1 MGTQVRRR
9 RARGKAPPAEPA
21 HARIESLSHDGRGVA
36 RVEGKTVFVWG
47 GLPGEE
53 VLFHYTRQRRTHDE
67 GIVCEIIEPSPDR
80 VPPRCPHFGVCG
92 GCSLQHMR
100 TEAQIPLKQGVLI
113 EALKRI
119 GKVEPREIL
128 PPLSAENPWGYR
140 RKARL
145 GVKYVAKKNK
155 VLVGFRERG
164 SAFVTDLSRCEVL
177 NPRVGELITPLGQLI
192 GDLSV
197 RDRIPQVEMSMGDE
211 ICVLVFRILD
221 SLSTEDEGKLESF
234 GRAHKI
240 AIYLQEA
247 GPASVRPLCD
257 EAVGLGYRLPE
268 FQVRCS
274 FAPNDFTQ
282 INLDLNRLMV
292 HRAVQLLD
300 PQPDEDVL
308 ELFCGL
314 GNFTLPLARRAA
326 QVTGVEGD
334 AGLVARA
341 RANARANGIGNA
353 RFYTANLY
361 GDLDL
366 EPWLQGTCHKIL
378 LDPPRTGA
386 LEVMHCLARVQARR
400 VLYVSCNPATLARD
414 ADELVN
420 NLGYRLAAAG
430 VMDMFPHTAHVE
442 SMALFEKTGS

>member
-1 MGTQVRRR
+1 MP
-9 RARGKAPPAEPA
+9 AP
-21 HARIESLSHDGRGVA
+21 ARIESLSHDGRGVA
-36 RVEGKTVFVWG
+36 RIEGKTVFLWG
-47 GLPGEE
+47 GLPGED
-53 VLFHYTRQRRTHDE
+53 VLFRFTRRRRTHDE
-67 GIVCEIIEPSPDR
+67 GVVCEVVKPSPDR
-80 VPPRCPHFGVCG
+80 VRPRCPHFGVCG

-100 TEAQIPLKQGVLI
+100 PEAQITLKQGVLM

-119 GKVEPREIL
+119 GRVQPREIL
-128 PPLSAENPWGYR
+128 PPLSAEGHWGYR
-140 RKARL
+140 RMARL
-145 GVKYVAKKNK
+145 GVKYVAKKGK

-177 NPRVGELITPLGQLI
+177 NPRVGELITPLSQLI
-192 GDLSV
+192 GGLSV
-197 RDRIPQVEMSMGDE
+197 RDRIPQIEMSMGDE

-221 SLSTEDEGKLESF
+221 SLSSDDTGKLESF
-234 GRAHKI
+234 GRTHKI
-240 AIYLQEA
+240 VIYLQEA
-247 GPASVRPLCD
+247 GPESVRPLGD
-257 EAVGLGYRLPE
+257 HTVELSYRLPE
-268 FQVRCS
+268 FQVRCRFS
-274 FAPNDFTQ
+274 PNDFTQ
-282 INLDLNRLMV
+282 INLELNRLMV
-292 HRAVQLLD
+292 HRALQLLD
-300 PQPDEDVL
+300 PQPEEDVL

-341 RANARANGIGNA
+341 RANAQANGIGNA

-366 EPWLQGTCHKIL
+366 EPWLQGTFHKIL

-386 LEVMHCLARVQARR
+386 LQVMHHLARVQARR
-400 VLYVSCNPATLARD
+400 ILYVSCNPATLARD

-420 NLGYRLAAAG
+420 NLGYRLTVAG

-442 SMALFEKTGS
+442 SIALFEKNSEPVGT

>member
-1 MGTQVRRR
+1 MGTQIRRR
-9 RARGKAPPAEPA
+9 RAGGKAVPAQPVPA
-21 HARIESLSHDGRGVA
+21 LIESLSHDGRGVA
-36 RVEGKTVFVWG
+36 RIEGKTVFVWG

-53 VLFHYTRQRRTHDE
+53 VLFYFTRRRRTHDE
-67 GIVCEIIEPSPDR
+67 GTVCEVLKPSPDR
-80 VPPRCPHFGVCG
+80 IPPRCPHFGVCG

-100 TEAQIPLKQGVLI
+100 SEAQITLKQGVLMD
-113 EALKRI
+113 ALKRI
-119 GKVEPREIL
+119 GKVQPREVL

-145 GVKYVAKKNK
+145 GVKYVAKKGK

-177 NPRVGELITPLGQLI
+177 NPRVGELITRLGLLI
-192 GDLSV
+192 GELSV
-197 RDRIPQVEMSMGDE
+197 RDRIPQIEMSMGDE
-211 ICVLVFRILD
+211 ICVLVFRLLD
-221 SLSTEDEGKLESF
+221 PLSTDDKRKLDSF
-234 GRAHKI
+234 GRTHNVV
-240 AIYLQEA
+240 IYLQEA
-247 GPASVRPLCD
+247 GPESVRPLRD
-257 EAVGLGYRLPE
+257 EVVELSYRLPE
-268 FQVRCS
+268 FQVRCRFS
-274 FAPNDFTQ
+274 PNDFTQ
-282 INLDLNRLMV
+282 INLELNRLMV
-292 HRAVQLLD
+292 HRALQLLD
-300 PQPDEDVL
+300 PQPEEDVL

-334 AGLVARA
+334 GGLVARA

-353 RFYTANLY
+353 RFYTADLY
-361 GDLDL
+361 GDLNV
-366 EPWLQGTCHKIL
+366 EPWLQGTYHKIL

-386 LEVMHCLARVQARR
+386 LEVMRCLARVQAER